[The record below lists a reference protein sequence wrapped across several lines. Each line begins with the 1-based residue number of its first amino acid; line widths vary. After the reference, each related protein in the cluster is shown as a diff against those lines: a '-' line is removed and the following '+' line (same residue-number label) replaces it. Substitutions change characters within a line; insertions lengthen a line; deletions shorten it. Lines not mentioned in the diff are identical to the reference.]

1 MARLSVIV
9 SPGAARAAVVGR
21 HGDGWKGRVAAVA
34 ERGRANEA
42 AVLLL
47 TEALQVERGAVR
59 VVAGRTSRRKVVEVA
74 GLDDSEAGRRLDAA
88 VRR

>member
-21 HGDGWKGRVAAVA
+21 HGDGWKVRVAALA

-42 AVLLL
+42 VVLLL
-47 TEALQVERGAVR
+47 AEALPVQRDGVCI
-59 VVAGRTSRRKVVEVA
+59 VAGRTSRRKVVEVA
-74 GLDDSEAGRRLDAA
+74 GLGDSETGRRLDAA